1 MPRVGRGA
9 AEHPYSVAYFGNMQQ
24 VKKKSTTVEDYLV
37 ECEKLVKEGFATL
50 LPFDGSSI
58 PRYELTELGRRVMIA
73 EISKPIGSA

>member
-1 MPRVGRGA
+1 VPRVGRGA
-9 AEHPYSVAYFGNMQQ
+9 AEHPYSAAYFGNMQQ
-24 VKKKSTTVEDYLV
+24 AKKKSTTVEDYLV

>member
-1 MPRVGRGA
+1 MSWVGRGVV
-9 AEHPYSVAYFGNMQQ
+9 EHPQSVAYFGSMQK
-24 VKKKSTTVEDYLV
+24 VEKKSTTVEDYLV